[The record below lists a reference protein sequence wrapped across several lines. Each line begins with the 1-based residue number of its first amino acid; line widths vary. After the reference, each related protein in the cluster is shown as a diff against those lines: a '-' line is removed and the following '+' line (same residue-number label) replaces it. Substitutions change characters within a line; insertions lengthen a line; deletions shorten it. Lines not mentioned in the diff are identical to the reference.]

1 MGDDGWIVFNE
12 FVPDV
17 CRQVSGDLA
26 HRCSDPGPVSQD
38 KTNVTLQK
46 KTCSC
51 KKCFRTDQNR
61 VSWACPTYASEDQS

>member
-46 KTCSC
+46 KNM
-51 KKCFRTDQNR
+51 FLQEMFPN
-61 VSWACPTYASEDQS
+61 